1 MKKQLYVS
9 PKTEV
14 LSFQVEAIICQ
25 SPQSGAFGDEGGGMG
40 EGGSL

>member
-14 LSFQVEAIICQ
+14 LSFHVEAFICN
-25 SPQSGAFGDEGGGMG
+25 QSGGFGDEGVE

>member
-14 LSFQVEAIICQ
+14 LSFQVEAIICN
-25 SPQSGAFGDEGGGMG
+25 QSGGFGEEGPE